1 VSKSIFELVDELPTS
16 NLTVSMLK
24 ALDFVAPG
32 EWENTV
38 GFVNTI
44 KTVTGETDEDLI
56 QQIVDEEMAGAGEG
70 EEEKPEDQM
79 VEIASVKM

>member
-1 VSKSIFELVDELPTS
+1 MSKPIQQLVDELPTN
-16 NLTVSMLK
+16 NLTISALRS
-24 ALDFVAPG
+24 LDFIVPG

-56 QQIVDEEMAGAGEG
+56 QQIGERAIYLYND
-70 EEEKPEDQM
+70 PFSRIPTSH
-79 VEIASVKM
+79 VALSNS